1 MRHLNETSVARAVSL
16 IEDDRSFRHVSRLLM
31 SALPSSINCGG
42 EIGRHM
48 DTRGGQGKAIRRRL
62 QRWRIDFLSYQLCVN
77 EHLQPEIY
85 KIIYEQQL
93 GQ

>member
-1 MRHLNETSVARAVSL
+1 MVVLFAMSL
-16 IEDDRSFRHVSRLLM
+16 GLLM
-31 SALPSSINCGG
+31 SALPSSIDCGA

-48 DTRGGQGKAIRRRL
+48 DTRGSQGKTVRRRL
-62 QRWRIDFLSYQLCVN
+62 QRWRIDFLSYQLCVD